1 MSHPARMFEPMEF
14 WAERTVSPV
23 DGRVGWTVVD
33 DHYVEHDRA
42 ATWLRVLLDAQG
54 RSVGTARAYAGRLA
68 LFLTWAAGAGIDPA
82 APGVDELAAFARWL
96 ERTPSRKHRAGRE
109 RRRAVDSKVV
119 VLGAARSAATVEGIL
134 AAVVEFVRFGASRGW
149 CAPVVADRLSYRAEL
164 RFAPGSWDRG
174 ERTGRPV
181 VNRRVVRRRRP
192 ERPPATLTGDQ
203 VGALVDACSNCRDR
217 FIVEALYATGLRVA
231 ELCGL
236 HLADLHLVP
245 SAAHLGCQ
253 VAGAHLHV
261 IRREDNEN
269 GALAKSL
276 WPRVVPVT
284 KDLVLCHDAYRFERD
299 AVPEAAESDYLL
311 VNLWRAPL
319 GRALSPDAVER
330 LFVRLSARV
339 GFRARPHM
347 LRHSF
352 ASEVALATKDPALVK
367 ELLGHVSVSST
378 DVYLHARWDDMRA
391 AVDTHGRTKGQVR

>member
-1 MSHPARMFEPMEF
+1 MEF

-33 DHYVEHDRA
+33 DGYVEHDRA
-42 ATWLRVLLDAQG
+42 ATWLRALLDARG
-54 RSVGTARAYAGRLA
+54 LSVGTARAYAGRLA
-68 LFLTWAAGAGIDPA
+68 LYLTWAASAEVDPV
-82 APGVDELAAFARWL
+82 APEVDELAAFARWL
-96 ERTPSRKHRAGRE
+96 ERTPSRKHRPGRG
-109 RRRAVDSKVV
+109 RRRPAQPAVS
-119 VLGAARSAATVEGIL
+119 VLSTARSAATVEGIL
-134 AAVVEFVRFGASRGW
+134 AAVVEFVRFAASRGW
-149 CAPVVADRLSYRAEL
+149 CDPAAADRLSSRVEL
-164 RFAPGSWDRG
+164 RFVPSGWDRG

-181 VNRRVVRRRRP
+181 VNRRVVRRRRH
-192 ERPPATLTGDQ
+192 ERPPATLTADQ
-203 VGALVDACSNCRDR
+203 VGALVDACANVRDR
-217 FIVEALYATGLRVA
+217 FTVEALYATGLLA

-245 SAAHLGCQ
+245 TATHLGCK

-261 IRREDNEN
+261 VRREGNEN
-269 GALAKSL
+269 GALAKSA
-276 WPRVVPVT
+276 WPRAVPVT
-284 KDLVLCHDAYRFERD
+284 KALVLCHDAYRLERD
-299 AVPEAAESDYLL
+299 EVAEAAESDYLL

-319 GRALSPDAVER
+319 GRALAPDAVER

-367 ELLGHVSVSST
+367 ELLGHASVAST

-391 AVDTHGRTKGQVR
+391 AVDGHPRARERGS